1 MSEAEIGIEGYLS
14 SSCGGTGGRLKTFPE
29 DFVVEEIPEDFYA
42 AEELELGRLSKCKS
56 LGRKRKRK
64 TVDKVLED
72 SGQER

>member
-1 MSEAEIGIEGYLS
+1 MSEEG
-14 SSCGGTGGRLKTFPE
+14 GF
-29 DFVVEEIPEDFYA
+29 VEEIPEDFYA